1 MRWNERKGN
10 WEKENEKEKYFPFI
24 CKVNLGSRMEMVV
37 RINNKKSELKV
48 YHMYFLLT
56 DHHAS
61 LF

>member
-1 MRWNERKGN
+1 
-10 WEKENEKEKYFPFI
+10 
-24 CKVNLGSRMEMVV
+24 MEMVV

-56 DHHAS
+56 DHCAS